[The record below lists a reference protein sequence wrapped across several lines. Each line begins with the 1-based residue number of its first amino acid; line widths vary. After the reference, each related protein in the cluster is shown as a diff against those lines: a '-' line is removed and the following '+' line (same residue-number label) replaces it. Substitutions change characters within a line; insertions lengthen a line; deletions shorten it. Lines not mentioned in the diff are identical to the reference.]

1 VAVYTGDNAEINVLP
16 KCVVLCDAARTPPE
30 LPEGA
35 GNFYCSIR
43 LTIFSN
49 ADDTTLTDHRARC
62 AAVAGAMQD
71 VAAIKSAF
79 VAGGDAVCY
88 DVIPESEDEGRDE
101 RSWATVLSYTV
112 PMVVNPQ
119 A

>member
-1 VAVYTGDNAEINVLP
+1 
-16 KCVVLCDAARTPPE
+16 
-30 LPEGA
+30 
-35 GNFYCSIR
+35 
-43 LTIFSN
+43 
-49 ADDTTLTDHRARC
+49 
-62 AAVAGAMQD
+62 MQD
-71 VAAIKSAF
+71 VAAIKAAF
-79 VAGGDAVCY
+79 VAGGDAFCY